1 VYSGE
6 VPMYKAVANS
16 INAPAVWLLD
26 QIGIDKG
33 VKSVEKFGITV
44 PEKDR
49 TLGLALGGMSKG
61 ASPVEMATA
70 YATFANNGA

>member
-1 VYSGE
+1 
-6 VPMYKAVANS
+6 MYKAVANS

-44 PEKDR
+44 PEKIER
-49 TLGLALGGMSKG
+49 SGLHS
-61 ASPVEMATA
+61 VV
-70 YATFANNGA
+70 